1 MERFPQFLPLA
12 QWCADND
19 PSEEVRREALR
30 GLTRLM
36 PVRQLVAYYQHK
48 LAANPPTDV
57 VYAVISGLRDH
68 NKDREVQQ
76 LLTRL
81 GQHPDH
87 DVANAARD
95 AMTY

>member
-1 MERFPQFLPLA
+1 
-12 QWCADND
+12 
-19 PSEEVRREALR
+19 
-30 GLTRLM
+30 
-36 PVRQLVAYYQHK
+36 VAYYQHK